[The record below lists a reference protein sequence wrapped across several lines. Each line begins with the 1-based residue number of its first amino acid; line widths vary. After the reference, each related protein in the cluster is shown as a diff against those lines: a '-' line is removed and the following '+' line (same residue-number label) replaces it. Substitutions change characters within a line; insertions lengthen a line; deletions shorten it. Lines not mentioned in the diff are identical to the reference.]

1 MLNSVN
7 NLRHYYQLTKPK
19 VVYLMIITAWVGMIL
34 AIPEYNLGV
43 LKKMMWGTL
52 GIALSAG
59 SGAVFN
65 HLIEHHIDARMDRTQ
80 ARPVASGKL
89 SPKQATYFGLV
100 IGLLGLSLLAIF
112 TNITA
117 AILTFLSLFGYAVIY
132 TVYLK
137 RSTPQNIVI
146 GGAAGAAPPLL
157 GWAVISGTVDP
168 HALLLVLI
176 IFAWTPPHFW
186 ALAIHRRQEYAKTPL
201 PMLPITHGVK
211 YTKLNIILYTLLLTL
226 VSVLPYLTHMSGLI
240 YLVAALGLGA
250 GFLYHAYILYYA
262 PDEKNAMA
270 TFGYSILYLLGL
282 FVALLLDHLII

>member
-1 MLNSVN
+1 MN
-7 NLRHYYQLTKPK
+7 NFGHYYQLTKPK
-19 VVYLMIITAWVGMIL
+19 VVYLMIITAWVGMML
-34 AIPEYNLGV
+34 AVSEYNADII
-43 LKKMMWGTL
+43 KKIIWGSI

-65 HLIEHHIDARMDRTQ
+65 HLIEHHIDARMHRTQ

-89 SPKQATYFGLV
+89 TSKQAAYFGLF
-100 IGLLGLSLLAIF
+100 IGLLGLTILVLF
-112 TNITA
+112 TNMTA
-117 AILTFLSLFGYAVIY
+117 AVLTFLSLFGYAIVY

-157 GWAVISGTVDP
+157 GWSVISGTVDP

-186 ALAIHRRQEYAKTPL
+186 ALAIHRRHEYAKTPL

-211 YTKLNIILYTLLLTL
+211 YTKLNIILYTLILII
-226 VSVLPYLTHMSGLI
+226 VSILPYITDMSGLI
-240 YLVAALGLGA
+240 YLISALGLGS
-250 GFLYHAYILYYA
+250 GFLYHAYLLYQA
-262 PDEKNAMA
+262 PDEKNAMT
-270 TFGYSILYLLGL
+270 TFGYSIIYLFGL
-282 FVALLLDHLII
+282 FIALILDHFMIT

>member
-1 MLNSVN
+1 MTKFAD
-7 NLRHYYQLTKPK
+7 YYQLTKPK
-19 VVYLMIITAWVGMIL
+19 VVYLMIITAWVGMVL
-34 AIPEYNLGV
+34 ATQQYNLEIIQ
-43 LKKMMWGTL
+43 KIFWGTL

-65 HLIEHHIDARMDRTQ
+65 HLIEHHIDARMHRTQ

-89 SPKQATYFGLV
+89 TSKQALFFGLG
-100 IGLLGLSLLAIF
+100 IGTLGLAILLIF

-117 AILTFLSLFGYAVIY
+117 TLLTFLSLFGYAIIY

-137 RSTPQNIVI
+137 RTTPQNIVI

-157 GWAVISGTVDP
+157 GWSVISGTVDP

-186 ALAIHRRQEYAKTPL
+186 ALAIHRRHEYAKTPL

-211 YTKLNIILYTLLLTL
+211 YTKLNIILYTLLLIL
-226 VSVLPYLTHMSGLI
+226 VSILPYLTGMSGVI
-240 YLVAALGLGA
+240 YLITALGLGA
-250 GFLYHAYILYYA
+250 GFYYHAHLLYKS
-262 PDEKNAMA
+262 PDEKNAMT
-270 TFGYSILYLLGL
+270 TFGYSILYLFGL
-282 FVALLLDHLII
+282 FIALLLDHYIIK

>member
-1 MLNSVN
+1 
-7 NLRHYYQLTKPK
+7 
-19 VVYLMIITAWVGMIL
+19 MIITAWVGMSL
-34 AIPEYNLGV
+34 AISDYQPE
-43 LKKMMWGTL
+43 MMTKIFWGTI

-65 HLIEHHIDARMDRTQ
+65 HLIEHRIDVRMHRTQ

-89 SPKQATYFGLV
+89 SAKQATYFGLG
-100 IGLLGLSLLAIF
+100 IGILGLSILAIF

-117 AILTFLSLFGYAVIY
+117 TLLTFLSLFGYAIIY

-157 GWAVISGTVDP
+157 GWSVISGTIDP

-186 ALAIHRRQEYAKTPL
+186 ALAIHRRHEYAKTPL

-211 YTKLNIILYTLLLTL
+211 YTKLNIILYTLLLIL
-226 VSVLPYLTHMSGLI
+226 VSILPYLTGMSGLI
-240 YLVAALGLGA
+240 YLISAIGLGA
-250 GFLYHAYILYYA
+250 GFYYHAHLLYQSL
-262 PDEKNAMA
+262 DEKNAMQ
-270 TFGYSILYLLGL
+270 TFGYSILYLFAL
-282 FVALLLDHLII
+282 FIALMLDHYIN

>member
-1 MLNSVN
+1 MTKFAD
-7 NLRHYYQLTKPK
+7 YYQLTKPK
-19 VVYLMIITAWVGMIL
+19 VVYLMIITAWVGMVL
-34 AIPEYNLGV
+34 ATQQYNLEIIQ
-43 LKKMMWGTL
+43 KIFWGTL

-65 HLIEHHIDARMDRTQ
+65 HLIEHHIDARMHRTH

-89 SPKQATYFGLV
+89 TAKQALFFGLA
-100 IGLLGLSLLAIF
+100 IGTLGLGILLVF

-117 AILTFLSLFGYAVIY
+117 TLLTFLSLFGYAIIY

-137 RSTPQNIVI
+137 RTTPQNIVI

-157 GWAVISGTVDP
+157 GWSVISGTVDP

-186 ALAIHRRQEYAKTPL
+186 ALAIHRRHEYAKTPL

-211 YTKLNIILYTLLLTL
+211 YTKLNIILYTLLLIL
-226 VSVLPYLTHMSGLI
+226 VSILPYLTGMSGLI
-240 YLVAALGLGA
+240 YLITALGLGA
-250 GFLYHAYILYYA
+250 GFYYHAHLLYKS

-270 TFGYSILYLLGL
+270 TFGYSILYLFGL
-282 FVALLLDHLII
+282 FIGLLLDHYIIK

>member
-1 MLNSVN
+1 MTKFAD
-7 NLRHYYQLTKPK
+7 YYQLTKPK

-34 AIPEYNLGV
+34 ATQQYDFDIIQ
-43 LKKMMWGTL
+43 KIFWGTL

-65 HLIEHHIDARMDRTQ
+65 HLIEHHIDARMHRTQ

-89 SPKQATYFGLV
+89 TAKQALFFGLG
-100 IGLLGLSLLAIF
+100 IGTLGLAILLIF
-112 TNITA
+112 TNVTA
-117 AILTFLSLFGYAVIY
+117 TLLTFLSLFGYAIIY

-137 RSTPQNIVI
+137 RTTPQNIVI

-157 GWAVISGTVDP
+157 GWSVISGTVDP

-186 ALAIHRRQEYAKTPL
+186 ALAIHRRHEYAKTPL

-211 YTKLNIILYTLLLTL
+211 YTKLNIILYTLLLIL
-226 VSVLPYLTHMSGLI
+226 VSILPYLTGMSGLI
-240 YLVAALGLGA
+240 YLITALGLGA
-250 GFLYHAYILYYA
+250 GFYYHAHLLYKS
-262 PDEKNAMA
+262 PDEKNAMT
-270 TFGYSILYLLGL
+270 TFGYSILYLFGL
-282 FVALLLDHLII
+282 FIGLLLDHYIIK

>member
-1 MLNSVN
+1 MIKFAD
-7 NLRHYYQLTKPK
+7 YYQLTKPK

-34 AIPEYNLGV
+34 ATQQYSLDIFQ
-43 LKKMMWGTL
+43 KIFWGTL

-65 HLIEHHIDARMDRTQ
+65 HLIEHHIDARMHRTHE
-80 ARPVASGKL
+80 RPVASGKL
-89 SPKQATYFGLV
+89 TSKQALFFGLS
-100 IGLLGLSLLAIF
+100 IGTLGLGILLFF
-112 TNITA
+112 TNVTA
-117 AILTFLSLFGYAVIY
+117 TILTFLSLFGYAIIY

-137 RSTPQNIVI
+137 RTTPQNIVI

-157 GWAVISGTVDP
+157 GWSVISGTVDP

-186 ALAIHRRQEYAKTPL
+186 ALAIHRRHEYAKTPL

-211 YTKLNIILYTLLLTL
+211 YTKLNIILYTLLLIL
-226 VSVLPYLTHMSGLI
+226 VSILPYLTGMSGII
-240 YLVAALGLGA
+240 YLISALGLGA
-250 GFLYHAYILYYA
+250 GFYYHAHLLYKS

-270 TFGYSILYLLGL
+270 TFGYSILYLFGL
-282 FVALLLDHLII
+282 FIALLLDHYIIK